1 MNEWFTSL
9 STFEQVYW
17 IAAIVGSGILLIL
30 LALTLIGGDV
40 DDMGDVDA
48 DVEGD
53 TGIGFQFFTLKNLI
67 GFFTIFGW
75 SGIACMEAGY
85 SKGVTLAVSIGCGL
99 LMMIVMAAIFY
110 YLSKLYSSGTLNIA
124 NAIGAVGEVYL
135 TIGPNRSSMG
145 KVQVRVQGTLR
156 ELDALS
162 DAEEELN
169 QGQIVQVTQ
178 VTDNGVLIVNKYTK

>member
-1 MNEWFTSL
+1 MTDWFTSL
-9 STFEQVYW
+9 TAFEQVYW
-17 IAAIVGSGILLIL
+17 VAALVGSGILIIL

-48 DVEGD
+48 EVEGD
-53 TGIGFQFFTLKNLI
+53 TGIGFQFFTFKNLI

-85 SKGVTLAVSIGCGL
+85 SKGVILAVSIGCGL
-99 LMMIVMAAIFY
+99 LMMFVMAAIFY
-110 YLSKLYSSGTLNIA
+110 YLSKLNSSGTLNFA